1 MKRNYDFQVTLY
13 NVEDSL
19 LFVATKDSEIN
30 VRQHGTHLQLIKN
43 KEGGQIEDMVFFND
57 QLWVACG
64 STIVSYKK
72 NKLHQFTQN
81 RKLTPHKLPVKSL
94 HLFR

>member
-1 MKRNYDFQVTLY
+1 MTLF

-19 LFVATKDSEIN
+19 LFVATQGNEII
-30 VRQHGTHLQLIKN
+30 VRQHGTHLQNLKN
-43 KEGGQIEDMVFFND
+43 REGGQIEHMVYFND

-64 STIVSYKK
+64 STILSYKK
-72 NKLHQFTQN
+72 NKLHQFTLN
-81 RKLTPHKLPVKSL
+81 RKLTPHTLPVKSL